1 MSWRDSFRWSASN
14 RHFLALSLT
23 AVMILVLDQI
33 TKIIAVKTMPPV
45 PVKVIGDFLQWNLV
59 FNEGGAFSS
68 NLGSGSFYT
77 FAAIFVTILVLVVLA
92 KDAGKN
98 KLLDYSLA
106 MVIGGALGNL
116 TDRLYYGKVVDFID
130 VDFFDI
136 HLQPAK
142 ILFYDFP
149 GYYMTRWPVF
159 NIADSAVSVGMVL
172 IIIALILD
180 AKRGARKQSCAIS
193 PTDSGS

>member
-1 MSWRDSFRWSASN
+1 MTWRDSLRWSTAN
-14 RHFLALSLT
+14 RHLLALSLT
-23 AVMILVLDQI
+23 TIIVLVLDQV
-33 TKIIAVKTMPPV
+33 TKIIALDHLVPFKPV
-45 PVKVIGDFLQWNLV
+45 EVVGDFLQWNLV

-68 NLGSGSFYT
+68 NLGSSTFYT
-77 FAAIFVTILVLVVLA
+77 FAAVFVTILILTVLA

-106 MVIGGALGNL
+106 VVVGGALGNL
-116 TDRLYYGKVVDFID
+116 ADRLQYGRVVDFID

-136 HLQPAK
+136 TLEATRV
-142 ILFYDFP
+142 IIFDFP
-149 GYYMTRWPVF
+149 GYQMTRWPVF

-180 AKRGARKQSCAIS
+180 SRKNSCAVD
-193 PTDSGS
+193 PADSNS